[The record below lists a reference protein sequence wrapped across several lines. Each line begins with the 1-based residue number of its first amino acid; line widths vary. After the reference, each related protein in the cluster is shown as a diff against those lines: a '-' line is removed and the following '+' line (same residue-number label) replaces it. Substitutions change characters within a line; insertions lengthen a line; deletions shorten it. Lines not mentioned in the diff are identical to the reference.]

1 MKQKGVWTPGK
12 AAALIIL
19 AACLCIA
26 GFFGYRHLREAAV
39 TDDGEEVYVTSV
51 AYLTGANVSGAV
63 NRFAGVVESQETWS
77 VDPNSEYK
85 VAAVLVTVGQE
96 VSEGQALFT
105 YDVNAFQDQLAKA
118 QIELERLNAERNA
131 LDDTIAAL
139 VKQQKKADKDQQ
151 ANFTI
156 QIKQQ
161 ELERKQKEYDITVKR
176 SEIEKI
182 QDNINNATV
191 YSKIAGVVQS
201 INESGSSDTQT
212 GTDSS
217 FIKIMKTGDLR
228 VKGTV
233 NEQNIGQI
241 YEGLPVIVHSRVDES
256 LTWSGTVTKIDR
268 ENAQG
273 NPYTSM
279 FGGEGSSGSNYPF
292 YVELSGSD
300 GLMMGQHVY
309 LEPDLGQNDAEAH
322 QGIWLDS
329 YYIDETTDPFVWADD
344 GGKLVKKPVTLGERD
359 DELGK
364 VQILD
369 GLTESDLIAF
379 PEDTLHEGMKTL
391 DSAYMVGEE
400 TAEDAEELT

>member
-26 GFFGYRHLREAAV
+26 GFFGYRHLRKAAV

-51 AYLTGANVSGAV
+51 AYLTGANVSGTV

-77 VDPNSEYK
+77 VDPNSEFK

-139 VKQQKKADKDQQ
+139 AKQQKKADKDQQ

-191 YSKIAGVVQS
+191 YSKISGVVQS
-201 INESGSSDTQT
+201 INESGSSDMQT
-212 GTDSS
+212 GTDNS

-268 ENAQG
+268 ENTQS
-273 NPYTSM
+273 NPYASM
-279 FGGEGSSGSNYPF
+279 FGGEGTSGSNYPF

-344 GGKLVKKPVTLGERD
+344 GGKLVKKLVTLGERD

-379 PEDTLHEGMKTL
+379 PEDTLHEGMTTL
-391 DSAYMVGEE
+391 DSAYMTEEE
-400 TAEDAEELT
+400 TAEDEEELA

>member
-26 GFFGYRHLREAAV
+26 GFFGYRHLRNAAV

-51 AYLTGANVSGAV
+51 AYLTGANVSGTV

-77 VDPNSEYK
+77 VDPNSEFK

-139 VKQQKKADKDQQ
+139 AKQQKKADKDQQ

-191 YSKIAGVVQS
+191 YSKISGVVQS
-201 INESGSSDTQT
+201 INESGSSDMQT
-212 GTDSS
+212 GTDNS

-268 ENAQG
+268 ENTQS
-273 NPYTSM
+273 NPYASM
-279 FGGEGSSGSNYPF
+279 FGGEGTSGSNYPF

-322 QGIWLDS
+322 QGLWLDS

-379 PEDTLHEGMKTL
+379 PEDTLHEGMTTL
-391 DSAYMVGEE
+391 DSAYMTEEE
-400 TAEDAEELT
+400 TAEDEEELA